1 MAMKQCPICGEKY
14 SDTYKK
20 CPFCEEEKAMKE
32 GKRLRRN
39 TRGGKR
45 SVQKSPNLLTPMLVI
60 LILIMAALLVYL
72 LFGERFAK
80 LPGIEKQP
88 EKPVE
93 EVQPEQPEI
102 PDVQEPVQGEDPSD
116 PTPETPTEPE
126 TPATTTPVA
135 PPVTSNA
142 EYEAAEKLPE
152 GLNVIFGALA
162 IAPLARILAITV
174 DPAVNMILGEIGSA
188 ISAAAEQSPLVMGF
202 LLGGIMKMICTSPLS
217 SMALTA
223 MLGLTGL
230 PMGIAAIACVG
241 GSFTNGIIFHKL
253 GFGNKGNVIAVMLEP
268 LTQADIITANPI
280 PIFGSNFLGGGL
292 AGVAAAV
299 FGIVNN
305 APGTASPI
313 PGLLAP
319 FAFNNPMN
327 VILAL
332 VFAALGGSVA
342 GLLGAWIFGKHTKE
356 TRIATSGSQPGVLI
370 A

>member
-45 SVQKSPNLLTPMLVI
+45 SVQKSPNLLTPMLII

-102 PDVQEPVQGEDPSD
+102 PDVQEPVQGEEPSD

-152 GLNVIFGALA
+152 GLKISTEDFTLKKIGETADIQVSGGGGSYRWYSKDIGIASVSQKGTVTAVSNGTTTVLVTDGSKKAECIVRVKAPESAVVAPTEPSTTSGLKAGAAKVINAGSGVRVRSG
-162 IAPLARILAITV
+162 PSTNHEILATVQNGADIQVVKSAGDGWYEITFS
-174 DPAVNMILGEIGSA
+174 N
-188 ISAAAEQSPLVMGF
+188 
-202 LLGGIMKMICTSPLS
+202 
-217 SMALTA
+217 
-223 MLGLTGL
+223 
-230 PMGIAAIACVG
+230 VG
-241 GSFTNGIIFHKL
+241 GVKTTGYMKGDFL
-253 GFGNKGNVIAVMLEP
+253 QNK
-268 LTQADIITANPI
+268 
-280 PIFGSNFLGGGL
+280 
-292 AGVAAAV
+292 
-299 FGIVNN
+299 
-305 APGTASPI
+305 
-313 PGLLAP
+313 
-319 FAFNNPMN
+319 
-327 VILAL
+327 
-332 VFAALGGSVA
+332 
-342 GLLGAWIFGKHTKE
+342 
-356 TRIATSGSQPGVLI
+356 
-370 A
+370 